1 MNISNLVRACE
12 ICFDLSNL
20 KLSEAYYYNS
30 LPLCIIDAVFSIGV
44 KYTSTANVV
53 KSFCRSQNLDRT
65 KNPESYDKYTVDDL
79 ITLLEK
85 HSFNEQADILY
96 NNHQRTSSRNG
107 ILKAEAVYLFAAALK
122 QTGINTISD
131 FRKHGISS
139 DLERAILSIPGQ
151 KSGLSLHYFCMLAGD
166 DSFCKPDRH
175 VLRFISHYTET
186 PINVR
191 PAQEIMSSAV
201 DALKTKYPNITVR
214 SLDFAIW
221 QHMSTHQPLP
231 DAVGA
236 IQYNKLV
243 RDRIPEI
250 IAADGKTCTTEIL
263 SDKDYLRM
271 LDAKL
276 DEELVEYH
284 KDKNIEELADLLEV
298 LRAVAVARGYTLDEL
313 ERVRA
318 DKAKKRGGFEQKILL
333 KTVEEG

>member
-1 MNISNLVRACE
+1 MNIRNLVSACE
-12 ICFDLSNL
+12 ICFDLSDL

-44 KYTSTANVV
+44 NYTSTANVV
-53 KSFCRSQNLDRT
+53 KSFCKSQGLDRI
-65 KNPESYDKYTVDDL
+65 KNPESYDRYTVDDL
-79 ITLLEK
+79 ITLLER
-85 HSFNEQADILY
+85 HSYYEQADVLY
-96 NNHQRTSSRNG
+96 NNHQRTSSKNG
-107 ILKAEAVYLFAAALK
+107 ILKAEAVYLFASALK
-122 QTGINTISD
+122 RARINTISD
-131 FRKHGISS
+131 FRAQGISS

-191 PAQEIMSSAV
+191 QAQEIMSSAV
-201 DALKTKYPNITVR
+201 ETLKAKYPNITVR

-221 QHMSTHQPLP
+221 KHMSTHQPLP
-231 DAVGA
+231 DAIGA

-250 IAADGKTCTTEIL
+250 ISADGKTCTTEIL
-263 SDKDYLRM
+263 SDADYLRM

-276 DEELVEYH
+276 DEELAEYH
-284 KDKNIEELADLLEV
+284 KDQNIEELADLLEV
-298 LRAVAVARGYTLDEL
+298 LRAAAVARGYTLDEL

-318 DKAKKRGGFEQKILL
+318 EKASKRGGFEKKILL
-333 KTVEEG
+333 KEVIE